1 MAARTARSLRPGT
14 LLVAVGAS
22 LWATDLI
29 FRRGAVAELSAID
42 VVFWEHL
49 ILAAIC
55 MPFLIRNRDHL
66 RDLNKKGWAAAIFVG
81 AGASVLATI
90 LFTQGFALGDPVT
103 VLLLQKLQPLIAIA
117 GGAFLL
123 GEVLYPRFWMF
134 AIPAVVGAYL
144 LAIPDPT
151 EITLEK
157 LGPALLGLGAAFLW
171 GLGTVLGRRLLMD
184 MPFGVQTSL
193 RFCIGF
199 PVAALFVVFGGRTDS
214 ILNGAEHLP
223 VLIALA
229 LVPGL
234 LAVGIYYRG
243 LSETP
248 ASLATLAELAFP
260 AASVVVAYFVLD
272 SRLEFTQWIGLVLVS
287 AMITLLVLATENR
300 AGVKAPPSEGVLY
313 DPLTQRLAILSSP
326 RDR

>member
-1 MAARTARSLRPGT
+1 MTARTARSFRPGT
-14 LLVAVGAS
+14 VLVALGAA

-29 FRRGAVAELSAID
+29 FRRGAVAELAAID

-49 ILAAIC
+49 ILAAVC
-55 MPFLIRNRDHL
+55 LPFLLMNRHHL
-66 RDLNKKGWAAAIFVG
+66 RDLNATGWAAAIFVG
-81 AGASVLATI
+81 GGASVLATI
-90 LFTQGFALGDPVT
+90 LFTQGFAQGDPVT

-117 GGAFLL
+117 GGALLL
-123 GEVLYPRFWMF
+123 GEVLYPRFWIF
-134 AIPAVVGAYL
+134 AVPAIVGAYL

-157 LGPALLGLGAAFLW
+157 AAPALLGFGAAMLW

-184 MPFGVQTSL
+184 VPFGVQTSL

-199 PVAALFVVFGGRTDS
+199 PVAALFVLVGGRVQPVVG
-214 ILNGAEHLP
+214 GAEHLP
-223 VLIALA
+223 VLVALA

-234 LAVGIYYRG
+234 LAVGTYYRG

-260 AASVVVAYFVLD
+260 AASVIVAYFLLN
-272 SRLEFTQWIGLVLVS
+272 STLQLTQWVGLVLVTG
-287 AMITLLVLATENR
+287 MITLLALATESR
-300 AGVKAPPSEGVLY
+300 AGVKTPPPDGVLY
-313 DPLTQRLAILSSP
+313 DPLTQRMAILSSP
-326 RDR
+326 RDG